1 MQTKWLSAYIFST
14 TGLNRVLCEQVAP
27 FLQAVYSYLQTPAPY
42 FFIRYGEG
50 GPHIRLRLQVLEED
64 ETTVRKILNEHT
76 QAQYIPYIQEV
87 ERYGNA
93 TTIALAEQQF
103 YLCSDYV
110 LSLIN
115 HPEWD
120 ISSAL
125 TQAIQ
130 MNMALLYASGATPDE
145 TTNILTQFIRSWLPR
160 LYNKELNKDEQ
171 EKYFMS
177 LLEEKFNMYASVILP
192 LTAAFWSTLQTRQT
206 QTPAQQYAGKHISLL
221 QQYQQV
227 IGDTSKMRSIIC
239 SLLHMQH
246 NRLGISNADEAY
258 IVFFTMKCME
268 HIYEQVS

>member
-1 MQTKWLSAYIFST
+1 MQTKWLSAYIFSA

-27 FLQAVYSYLQTPAPY
+27 FLQTVYSYLQTPAPY

-145 TTNILTQFIRSWLPR
+145 TTNIFTQFIRSWLPR
-160 LYNKELNKDEQ
+160 LYNKELSNDEQ
-171 EKYFMS
+171 EKYFIS
-177 LLEEKFNMYASVILP
+177 LLKEKFNMYAPVILP
-192 LTAAFWSTLQTRQT
+192 LTAAFWSTLQTGQT
-206 QTPAQQYAGKHISLL
+206 QTPAQQYTSKHVPLL
-221 QQYQQV
+221 QHYQQV
-227 IGDTSKMRSIIC
+227 ISDTPKMRSIIC